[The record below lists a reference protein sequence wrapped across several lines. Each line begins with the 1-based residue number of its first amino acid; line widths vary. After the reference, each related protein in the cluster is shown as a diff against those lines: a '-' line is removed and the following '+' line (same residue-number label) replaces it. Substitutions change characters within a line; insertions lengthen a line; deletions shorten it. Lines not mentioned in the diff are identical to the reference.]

1 MNLTEIGLA
10 IDKNDPESF
19 IHTYLICL
27 SHGYSIDCPVDSNQ
41 TDLNKKW
48 AKSLAKY
55 RREFSDEFC
64 DEVSKR
70 WLTLLKMCKTDEPNI
85 ELQLFK
91 AAGLS
96 INEISEGNPKDS
108 DDIKAAQD
116 SINNIDKK
124 PSSEISLDYREH
136 QLGQTVK
143 LPDSD
148 QLKSERKKAFDSKNS
163 IEFLITHLTFS
174 KYGQEEEIPKSS
186 VHQNIRSAWEDII
199 ADLFN
204 TIPDD
209 LFLEKLTN
217 DWFYLVN
224 QKGIPLDSTDQ
235 EELLV
240 IYLAKTKSKRTVVGK
255 KKPSFFKR
263 LFG

>member
-1 MNLTEIGLA
+1 MNLAEIGLA
-10 IDKNDPESF
+10 IDQNNPESF
-19 IHTYLICL
+19 VNTYLICL
-27 SHGYSIDCPVDSNQ
+27 AHGYSIDCPIDSSLD
-41 TDLNKKW
+41 DLNKKW

-64 DEVSKR
+64 NEVSVR
-70 WLTLLKMCKTDEPNI
+70 WLKLLKMCRADEPNI
-85 ELQLFK
+85 ELQLCK

-96 INEISEGNPKDS
+96 INQMGEMDPADS
-108 DDIKAAQD
+108 QAAKAAQD
-116 SINNIDKK
+116 GIGVLDKT

-136 QLGQTVK
+136 QLGQAVK
-143 LPDSD
+143 LPEFN
-148 QLKSERKKAFDSKNS
+148 QLKSERKKAFDSNDS

-174 KYGQEEEIPKSS
+174 KYGQEEAIPKSS
-186 VHQNIRSAWEDII
+186 VHQNIRSAWDDII

-224 QKGIPLDSTDQ
+224 QKGIPLDSKEQ
-235 EELLV
+235 EELLT
-240 IYLAKTKSKRTVVGK
+240 IYLAKTKSNRTVVGK

>member
-1 MNLTEIGLA
+1 MNLAEIGLA
-10 IDKNDPESF
+10 IDQNDPELF
-19 IHTYLICL
+19 VNTYLICL
-27 SHGYSIDCPVDSNQ
+27 AHGYSIDCPIDSRPD
-41 TDLNKKW
+41 DLNKKW

-64 DEVSKR
+64 HEVSVR
-70 WLTLLKMCKTDEPNI
+70 WLKLLKKCRTDEANI
-85 ELQLFK
+85 ELQLCK

-96 INEISEGNPKDS
+96 INKMGEQGSEDS
-108 DDIKAAQD
+108 QAAKAAQD
-116 SINNIDKK
+116 GIHLLDKK
-124 PSSEISLDYREH
+124 PSSEISMDYREH
-136 QLGQTVK
+136 QLGQSVK
-143 LPDSD
+143 LPEFD
-148 QLKSERKKAFDSKNS
+148 QLKSKRKKAFDSNDS
-163 IEFLITHLTFS
+163 IEFLIAHLTFS
-174 KYGQEEEIPKSS
+174 KYGQAEAIPKSS
-186 VHQNIRSAWEDII
+186 VHQNIRSSWEDIV

-224 QKGIPLDSTDQ
+224 QKGIPLDSKEQ
-235 EELLV
+235 EELLT

-255 KKPSFFKR
+255 KKPSFLKR